1 MPPIIPIIVIILIG
15 LVILVLA
22 TNIKVVQ
29 QSKAYVLSLIHI

>member
-1 MPPIIPIIVIILIG
+1 MPPIIPIIVIILIV

-29 QSKAYVLSLIHI
+29 QSKA